1 MTINRPLYSLAEGL
15 ALILGIGID
24 RIEIARARAAWQ
36 RHGERFHR
44 RVFTDG
50 EWAYCLS
57 RHDPA
62 ASLAARFSA
71 KEATMKALGLGW
83 GGGIYFR
90 DIEVT
95 KGHAGAPGLALH
107 RQAQRFAEARGATHL
122 HVSLTHDRTH
132 ALAIVLIESQ

>member
-1 MTINRPLYSLAEGL
+1 
-15 ALILGIGID
+15 LILGIGID
-24 RIEIARARAAWQ
+24 RIEIARVRAAWE

-57 RHDPA
+57 RPDPA

-83 GGGIYFR
+83 GGGIHFR

-95 KGHAGAPGLALH
+95 KGRTGAPGLAF
-107 RQAQRFAEARGATHL
+107 RRRAERFASARNATRT

-132 ALAIVLIESQ
+132 AMAVVLIESET

>member
-1 MTINRPLYSLAEGL
+1 M
-15 ALILGIGID
+15 ILGIGID
-24 RIEIARARAAWQ
+24 RIEIGRVRAAYE

-44 RVFTDG
+44 RVFTDA
-50 EWAYCLS
+50 EWAYCV
-57 RHDPA
+57 RRPDPA

-83 GGGIYFR
+83 GGGIFFR

-95 KGHAGAPGLALH
+95 KGRAGKPGLALH
-107 RQAQRFAEARGATHL
+107 NEAKRFAGARGAANC

-132 ALAIVLIESQ
+132 ALAFVVVEK